1 MSSIPSALSEGSSD
15 VSPPLRQGAAGGSEA
30 AVWRSEVRA
39 FTALAMRNLRLQHS
53 LHCSGWQGLG
63 TPLCLAVRADT
74 GTVLVGSDLGITEL
88 DPHTEQVV
96 SKVSLV
102 EEAFLPEDGTGC
114 IVGIEDLPDQE
125 SFCVATASGDVILY
139 NLTSNQLECVGS
151 VDSGLTGMSW
161 SPDQELVVLTT
172 GQETIIMMTKDF
184 DPITEV
190 RIHQDDFGVGKFI
203 TVGWGKKETQ
213 FHGTEGKAAAH
224 HKPVE
229 IEPALPWDDQKSRVT
244 WRGDGQLFAISAICP
259 VTGSRKLRIWSREC
273 VLQSTSETVS
283 GLEQALCWKPSG
295 SLIASTQQKLNKHSV
310 VFFEQNGLLHGEFS
324 LPFDKDQVKVK
335 ELFWNSDSTV
345 LAVWL
350 EDLRSADDEAKDVQ
364 QNTYVQ
370 LWTVGNYHWYLKQS
384 LHFGCDRAGRI
395 VSLMWDPESPYRL
408 HILCSGW
415 RYLSYNWH
423 WTTDRSTGEDSSD
436 FANVAVINGDKV
448 LVTPFR
454 QVVVPPPMCAYQLQL
469 PCAVNQIMFSSDPQ
483 RSNDFAVLTTD
494 NRISVYQAGDGVN
507 QDSTVKIDAVGG
519 RGSKMRITTPKL
531 VKAYRIN
538 FEEGK
543 GEFSKPLQLRM
554 ITWVKENTFLGL
566 SQGPRTSQTVV
577 CQLVIL
583 SEETQEGAIRI
594 RSPVTV
600 DGHVISLCHN
610 QKTKTVAL
618 ELASGQILRYLWA
631 TDSSDACVKP
641 WRSTTGCLVQ
651 FSQPCIQTALCTIDG
666 EEMVLGLTER
676 SRFFINDLEIA
687 SNITSFIMYE
697 EFLLFTDH
705 SHTCRCLSLKT
716 TSLKALSQLS
726 SSVSQPNDE
735 TVRRVERG
743 SRIVTVVPQDTKL
756 LLQMPRGNLEVVHH
770 RALLLAQVRKYLDS
784 LKFKEAFECMRKL
797 RINLN
802 LIYDHNPKV
811 FLENVE
817 NFLKQINSINYIN
830 LFLTELKEEDVT
842 KTMYPYLLNSSIS
855 APEIGNKVDIVCD
868 ALRNTMERINPHKYS
883 LSILTCHVRKR
894 IPELETAL
902 QKVHELR
909 VNPPS
914 DPEAVSAEEALKHL
928 LFLVDVNELYDY
940 AVGTYDFDLVMMVAE
955 KSQKDPKEYLP
966 FLNKLKKMETNY
978 QRYTIDKYLKR
989 YTTAVNHLSKCGPQ
1003 HFTELLNLVKD
1014 QQMYNEAL
1022 KLFLVNS
1029 QEYKNISIAYGE
1041 YLSEKQYYEQAGLIF
1056 ARCGE
1061 CEKALEAFLLC
1072 NSWQQAFCMIA
1083 RLNYTEDKLVSMA
1096 RTISGR
1102 LMEQRRY
1109 SEAALILEQYAK
1121 DYEEAITSLLEGAA
1135 WEESLRLI
1143 YKYNRTDI
1151 LETNLKPSILEA
1163 HSNHMTFL
1171 DSQKTLFIR
1180 HKSRLAV
1187 VREIKEKAQEG
1198 FLDEEVADG
1207 PDTDLY
1213 SEASSLRSASGMSSK
1228 YSHSNSRVS
1237 ARSSKNRRKAERKRH
1252 SLKEGSPLEDIALL
1266 EALGEIICTVDKL
1279 TGEVHRLLKVLVLF
1293 GFDIL
1298 ASELQQ
1304 VLEGA
1309 LQLVEKSIPDI
1320 WQADLKKAAVC
1331 PVLGPDSTVN
1341 SITASLQQPRNG
1353 ITTQQDEDIFV
1364 PPKLNKNVKWKLNI
1378 L

>member
-1 MSSIPSALSEGSSD
+1 
-15 VSPPLRQGAAGGSEA
+15 
-30 AVWRSEVRA
+30 
-39 FTALAMRNLRLQHS
+39 MRNLKLLHS
-53 LHCSGWQGLG
+53 LHCSGWHSLG
-63 TPLCLAVRADT
+63 TPCCLTVRADT
-74 GTVLVGSDLGITEL
+74 GTVLVGSDRGITEL

-96 SKVSLV
+96 SEVSLV
-102 EEAFLPEDGTGC
+102 EDAFLPEDGTGY
-114 IVGIEDLPDQE
+114 IIDIQDLPDHE
-125 SFCVATASGDVILY
+125 SVCVATASGDVILY
-139 NLTSNQLECVGS
+139 NLNSNQLECVGS

-184 DPITEV
+184 DPVIEV
-190 RIHQDDFGVGKFI
+190 GIHQDDFGEGKFI

-213 FHGTEGKAAAH
+213 FHGTEGKEAAH
-224 HKPVE
+224 RKPVE
-229 IEPALPWDDQKSRVT
+229 IEPVFPWDDQKPRVT
-244 WRGDGQLFAISAICP
+244 WRGDGQLFAISAVCP
-259 VTGSRKLRIWSREC
+259 VTGARKLRIWNREC
-273 VLQSTSETVS
+273 VLQSTSESVS

-295 SLIASTQQKLNKHSV
+295 SLIASTQRKLNKHNV

-335 ELFWNSDSTV
+335 ELLWNSDSTV
-345 LAVWL
+345 LAIWL
-350 EDLRSADDEAKDVQ
+350 EDLRSADEGAKDVQ
-364 QNTYVQ
+364 LNTYVQ

-384 LHFGCDRAGRI
+384 LHFGCDPERQI

-408 HILCSGW
+408 HVVCCGW
-415 RYLSYNWH
+415 HYLSYNWH
-423 WTTDRSTGEDSSD
+423 WTTDRSTGEDSND
-436 FANVAVINGDKV
+436 FANVAVIDGDKV

-454 QVVVPPPMCAYQLQL
+454 QTVVPPPMCAYQLQL

-507 QDSTVKIDAVGG
+507 QDSTVKIDAVGVS
-519 RGSKMRITTPKL
+519 GSKMRIATPKL
-531 VKAYRIN
+531 VKTYRIK
-538 FEEGK
+538 FEEEK
-543 GEFSKPLQLRM
+543 GESSKPMKLRM
-554 ITWVKENTFLGL
+554 ITWVKENTFLAL
-566 SQGPRTSQTVV
+566 SQGPRTSQSVV
-577 CQLVIL
+577 CQLVTS
-583 SEETQEGAIRI
+583 SEESQEGEIWI
-594 RSPVTV
+594 RSPVAV
-600 DGHVISLCHN
+600 DGLVINLCHN

-618 ELASGQILRYLWA
+618 ELSSGQILRYLWA
-631 TDSSDACVKP
+631 TDSSEACVTP
-641 WRSTTGCLVQ
+641 WMAKTGCLVR
-651 FSQPCIQTALCTIDG
+651 FSQPCVQTALCTIDR

-687 SNITSFIMYE
+687 SNITSFIVYDD
-697 EFLLFTDH
+697 FLLFTTH
-705 SHTCRCLSLKT
+705 SHTCRCLNLRT
-716 TSLKALSQLS
+716 TSLKALPNLS
-726 SSVSQPNDE
+726 SGDSQPNDE

-743 SRIVTVVPQDTKL
+743 SHIVTVVPQDSKL

-770 RALLLAQVRKYLDS
+770 RALLLAQVRKWLDR

-797 RINLN
+797 RINFN
-802 LIYDHNPKV
+802 LIYDHNPQV

-817 NFLKQINSINYIN
+817 NFLKQISSINYIN

-842 KTMYPYLLNSSIS
+842 KTMYPYLPNSSNS
-855 APEIGNKVDIVCD
+855 APEMGSKVDTICD
-868 ALRNTMERINPHKYS
+868 ALRATMEKLNPHKYS

-894 IPELETAL
+894 TPELETAL

-914 DPEAVSAEEALKHL
+914 DPEAVGAEEALKYL

-966 FLNKLKKMETNY
+966 FLNKLKKMEINY

-989 YTTAVNHLSKCGPQ
+989 HKKALKHLSKCGPQ
-1003 HFTELLNLVKD
+1003 HFIELLNLVKD
-1014 QQMYNEAL
+1014 QKMYSEAL
-1022 KLFLVNS
+1022 KLFPVNS
-1029 QEYKNISIAYGE
+1029 QEYKDISIAYGE

-1056 ARCGE
+1056 ARCQE
-1061 CEKALEAFLLC
+1061 CEKALGAFLLC
-1072 NSWQQAFCMIA
+1072 SSWQQAFCMA
-1083 RLNYTEDKLVSMA
+1083 AQLHYTEDKLVSMA
-1096 RTISGR
+1096 RTIAGR
-1102 LMEQRRY
+1102 LTEQRRH

-1121 DYEEAITSLLEGAA
+1121 DCEEAIASLLEGAA

-1163 HSNHMTFL
+1163 HSNHMAFL

-1180 HKSRLAV
+1180 HKTRLAV
-1187 VREIKEKAQEG
+1187 VREIKEKAREG

-1207 PDTDLY
+1207 PDSDLY
-1213 SEASSLRSASGMSSK
+1213 SEASSLRSISGMSSK

-1252 SLKEGSPLEDIALL
+1252 SLKEGSLLEDIALL
-1266 EALGEIICTVDKL
+1266 EALGEIICMVDKL

-1304 VLEGA
+1304 ALEGT
-1309 LQLVEKSIPDI
+1309 LQLMEKSIPDI
-1320 WQADLKKAAVC
+1320 WQADPKKTAIC
-1331 PVLGPDSTVN
+1331 PVLGPDSTAN
-1341 SITASLQQPRNG
+1341 SITASFQQPKSG
-1353 ITTQQDEDIFV
+1353 VTPQQDEDFFV